1 MKKDDIRTF
10 VTIAVICTL
19 IVGIVLIINR
29 KSNSEKLEEVNEYN
43 TFFTI
48 TSYINNYISS
58 SSNASKL
65 YDLTYTD
72 YINKNNI
79 TENTI
84 NEFLENYT
92 INSSVNV
99 TDMKYVKIKN
109 NYVYYVKGKIYQNTY
124 DGSEVINN
132 NYQTLVLVDFDTLS
146 YAIYPIDTDYKK
158 VLDKIKKVNIEN
170 NKNNDIKKSE
180 LITKEQI
187 CVIYL
192 SDFVSNINENIGL
205 SYNNLSK
212 IMKERFPIF
221 KDYEDYINNNIEKIT
236 SEADKC
242 LLENVGKN
250 RVYTVIDKNGN
261 KYTFTEKNIMNY
273 EVNFYLKD
281 SNNENE

>member
-19 IVGIVLIINR
+19 IVGIVLIVNR

-109 NYVYYVKGKIYQNTY
+109 NYVYYVKGKIY
-124 DGSEVINN
+124 
-132 NYQTLVLVDFDTLS
+132 
-146 YAIYPIDTDYKK
+146 
-158 VLDKIKKVNIEN
+158 NIVV
-170 NKNNDIKKSE
+170 K
-180 LITKEQI
+180 
-187 CVIYL
+187 
-192 SDFVSNINENIGL
+192 
-205 SYNNLSK
+205 
-212 IMKERFPIF
+212 
-221 KDYEDYINNNIEKIT
+221 
-236 SEADKC
+236 
-242 LLENVGKN
+242 
-250 RVYTVIDKNGN
+250 
-261 KYTFTEKNIMNY
+261 
-273 EVNFYLKD
+273 
-281 SNNENE
+281 